1 MKARIDED
9 RHLPGETE
17 MTDAQI
23 EDNWDSITASI
34 MSDIE
39 DKGKADCP
47 FCLRDKGKK
56 GTVRGIAGGIGESW
70 RIECVECGT
79 LFDED

>member
-1 MKARIDED
+1 MKRIDED
-9 RHLPGETE
+9 RHIASETE

-23 EDNWDSITASI
+23 EDNWDKIVAI
-34 MSDIE
+34 MVTSLE
-39 DKGKADCP
+39 DTGRADCP

-56 GTVRGIAGGIGESW
+56 ETVRGIVGRIGESW